1 MSFSKRA
8 TSLNQPNQLLRTAE
22 TIMTVIGMTE
32 ATEIG
37 EVDSVQTRKGG
48 TEVVLETTVDV
59 AEAEDIDIRLYFYW
73 YVVCNIAWL
82 CHCLPPLFP
91 LLQLSIPF
99 LPTTGAL
106 LLNFVILFLEILAT
120 LLVS

>member
-1 MSFSKRA
+1 MTFSKKA
-8 TSLNQPNQLLRTAE
+8 ISLNQLNQVLRTAE

-48 TEVVLETTVDV
+48 TEVVPETTVDV

-73 YVVCNIAWL
+73 SVVCGL
-82 CHCLPPLFP
+82 
-91 LLQLSIPF
+91 
-99 LPTTGAL
+99 
-106 LLNFVILFLEILAT
+106 
-120 LLVS
+120 

>member
-1 MSFSKRA
+1 MTFSKKA
-8 TSLNQPNQLLRTAE
+8 ISLNQLNQVLRTAE

-48 TEVVLETTVDV
+48 IEVVPETTVDV

-73 YVVCNIAWL
+73 YVVCNIAWY
-82 CHCLPPLFP
+82 
-91 LLQLSIPF
+91 LSLSTASFSSPAVVYTISSHHWHSSPEF
-99 LPTTGAL
+99 RYT
-106 LLNFVILFLEILAT
+106 F
-120 LLVS
+120 S